1 MNTSTFTWL
10 FHQSKLQLRP
20 LHSPHQS
27 FTTVQASELKNPT
40 EFTKEGAVVLTLGL
54 AFEHSPADFST
65 YARTL
70 ASAGVHGI
78 GFGTGLVFS
87 KVPPELERACVDH
100 GLTLFEVPR
109 AIPFISIINAVN
121 AEFTRQDQE
130 QRRVFERQQERL
142 NRAATRGVS
151 ALIAHAGKELRAA
164 VALTD
169 TQGVEIT
176 SVKHQGLDALKAAQD
191 SSFSA
196 SNSPSTAHS
205 VNSKNSV
212 NVSTVTSYFQSN
224 SQHHYGL
231 TVCATEKIG
240 PFDRALIRHVVGL
253 AGLLLQS
260 PWSTAQQRL
269 GQLALAVQL
278 ELSVPMS
285 LESAFSIL
293 STSQNVTAYLVCTD
307 TSTQL
312 RRVLASLKPTPAQ
325 EGANYFRL
333 IVDDSAALIVTA
345 PIDDVSQEKLFSKHN
360 SSIVRVSILPQIPW
374 RELNPELITQ
384 MIKHAHSL
392 DRGTSSIYSSP
403 APDWLHN
410 PYVREALENRRSTTI
425 DVLTDYDSEHGTQL
439 LPTLEAF
446 LLAGSQIAA
455 TSEHLAVH
463 RHTVRSRIRKIQ
475 ALCGVELTDPV
486 VRAELLLLVVSD

>member
-1 MNTSTFTWL
+1 MSTSTFTWL

-20 LHSPHQS
+20 LHCPHQS

-87 KVPPELERACVDH
+87 KVPPELERACIDY

-142 NRAATRGVS
+142 NHAATQGINS
-151 ALIAHAGKELRAA
+151 LITHAGKELHAA
-164 VALTD
+164 VNLTD
-169 TQGVEIT
+169 AQGIEIASAT
-176 SVKHQGLDALKAAQD
+176 YQGLDALKTTND
-191 SSFSA
+191 SSFSV
-196 SNSPSTAHS
+196 SDSPSTAHS
-205 VNSKNSV
+205 VNSKNSG
-212 NVSTVTSYFQSN
+212 NLSTVTTYFQSN
-224 SQHHYGL
+224 SQHRYGL

-240 PFDRALIRHVVGL
+240 SFDRALIRHVVGL

-260 PWSTAQQRL
+260 PWSTAQDLL

-278 ELSVPMS
+278 ESCVPML
-285 LESAFSIL
+285 LEAAFSTL
-293 STSQNVTAYLVCTD
+293 STSDNVTAYLVYDD
-307 TSTQL
+307 TPAQL
-312 RRVLASLKPTPAQ
+312 RRVLASLKHTTAQ
-325 EGANYFRL
+325 GGTNYFHL
-333 IVDDSAALIVTA
+333 PVDNSAALIVTA
-345 PIDDVSQEKLFSKHN
+345 PADDVSQEKVLSAPN
-360 SSIVRVSILPQIPW
+360 LPTVRVSILPRIPW
-374 RELNPELITQ
+374 REVNPELIAQ
-384 MIKHAHSL
+384 MNKHAHSL
-392 DRGTSSIYSSP
+392 DLGTSGVYSSP

-425 DVLTDYDSEHGTQL
+425 DVLTDYDTEHGTQL

-475 ALCGVELTDPV
+475 ALCGVDLTDPV

>member
-100 GLTLFEVPR
+100 GLTLFEVSR

-130 QRRVFERQQERL
+130 QRRIFERQQERL
-142 NRAATRGVS
+142 NRAATQGIS
-151 ALIAHAGKELRAA
+151 TLITHAGKELRAA

-169 TQGVEIT
+169 TQGIEIA
-176 SVKHQGLDALKAAQD
+176 SVKYQGLDALKAAQD

-224 SQHHYGL
+224 SRHHYRL
-231 TVCATEKIG
+231 TVCAAEKIG

-260 PWSTAQQRL
+260 PWSTAQQLL

-278 ELSVPMS
+278 ESSVPIS
-285 LESAFSIL
+285 LESAFSTL

-307 TSTQL
+307 TPAQL

-325 EGANYFRL
+325 GGVNYFQL
-333 IVDDSAALIVTA
+333 AVDDSAALIVTA
-345 PIDDVSQEKLFSKHN
+345 PTDDASQETLFSKDN
-360 SSIVRVSILPQIPW
+360 YSTMRVSILPQITW

-425 DVLTDYDSEHGTQL
+425 DVLTDYDTKHGTQL

-446 LLAGSQIAA
+446 LLAGSQIAS

-463 RHTVRSRIRKIQ
+463 RHTVRSRIKKIQ
-475 ALCGVELTDPV
+475 TLCGVDLTDPV

>member
-54 AFEHSPADFST
+54 AFEHSPADFSL

-87 KVPPELERACVDH
+87 KVPPELERACIDY

-142 NRAATRGVS
+142 NRAATQGINS
-151 ALIAHAGKELRAA
+151 LITHAGKELHAA
-164 VALTD
+164 VTLTD
-169 TQGVEIT
+169 AQGIEIASAT
-176 SVKHQGLDALKAAQD
+176 YQGLDALKTTND
-191 SSFSA
+191 SSFSV
-196 SNSPSTAHS
+196 SDSPSTAHS
-205 VNSKNSV
+205 VNSKNSG
-212 NVSTVTSYFQSN
+212 NLSTVTIYFQSN
-224 SQHHYGL
+224 SQHRYGL

-240 PFDRALIRHVVGL
+240 SFDRALIRHVVGL

-260 PWSTAQQRL
+260 PWSTAQDLL
-269 GQLALAVQL
+269 GQLVLAVQL
-278 ELSVPMS
+278 ESSVPML
-285 LESAFSIL
+285 LEAAFSTL
-293 STSQNVTAYLVCTD
+293 STSDNLTAYLVCAD
-307 TSTQL
+307 TPAQL
-312 RRVLASLKPTPAQ
+312 RRVLASLKHTTAQ
-325 EGANYFRL
+325 GGTNYFHL
-333 IVDDSAALIVTA
+333 PVDNSAALIVTA
-345 PIDDVSQEKLFSKHN
+345 PADDVSQEKVLSAPN
-360 SSIVRVSILPQIPW
+360 LPTVRVSILPRIPW

-392 DRGTSSIYSSP
+392 DRGTSGVYSSP

-410 PYVREALENRRSTTI
+410 PYVREALEKRRRTTI
-425 DVLTDYDSEHGTQL
+425 DVLADYDTKHGTQL
-439 LPTLEAF
+439 LPTLQAF
-446 LLAGSQIAA
+446 LLAGSQIASA
-455 TSEHLAVH
+455 SERLAVH
-463 RHTVRSRIRKIQ
+463 RHTVRARIGKIQ
-475 ALCGVELTDPV
+475 ALCGVDLADPIV
-486 VRAELLLLVVSD
+486 SAELLLLVVSD